1 MNKEGFSPNMSP
13 MSIGARSPFGRPLS
27 GQNMVS
33 DPVRVMNLIAQD
45 RGLPQEKKQS
55 IFTMLNSPEM
65 FDHILVGAAG
75 AALGH
80 AIAKYSNVPNPART
94 LLSLAG
100 FGIGNIIY
108 NTLQT
113 REFADY
119 DPSTAKARIK
129 L

>member
-1 MNKEGFSPNMSP
+1 